1 MFKGLK
7 PCQNIAPNVA
17 TMRRVEEARN
27 ADPNAPDPADSQTS
41 KRAKRGSGTPG
52 GALSGQ
58 RTRSSG
64 GGMADTV
71 SSLQAMFQQ
80 MRQERVQAEARR
92 QEADAKREE
101 QQQKFK
107 NDLVS
112 VLAQLV
118 NKL

>member
-1 MFKGLK
+1 
-7 PCQNIAPNVA
+7 
-17 TMRRVEEARN
+17 
-27 ADPNAPDPADSQTS
+27 
-41 KRAKRGSGTPG
+41 
-52 GALSGQ
+52 
-58 RTRSSG
+58 
-64 GGMADTV
+64 MADTV